1 MQSKASGRELGLHSA
16 LSLAGC
22 TCTCPDRIEH
32 SHWSRRR
39 LPRPIRGEKTVLQQ
53 WGAGPVRRSFS
64 CPPGWLSQNSR
75 LLNITLARDP
85 NITTPASPHHSPDI
99 STRFNNK
106 RHIASVAKRHKYPDC
121 CNKTRKYHIFQHGV
135 NTLITFINL

>member
-22 TCTCPDRIEH
+22 TCTCPDRIEP

-39 LPRPIRGEKTVLQQ
+39 LPRPMRDEKTVLQQ

-85 NITTPASPHHSPDI
+85 NITTPAPPTTPQVYPPD
-99 STRFNNK
+99 STIKGILPVLPNAIN
-106 RHIASVAKRHKYPDC
+106 ILIVAIKH
-121 CNKTRKYHIFQHGV
+121 V
-135 NTLITFINL
+135 NTTFSSPV